1 MIYYLLPKGI
11 INQDITLLMFVFF
24 TILLGLLIGLILIS
38 ISFQYLIE
46 KLLAYALLFWIN
58 ATDFILILKNLSAH
72 RFKNRRSSI
81 LYALSVALIVFLSV
95 GIQIQIQTIYNEM
108 LKRHA
113 SFVEINGFNLDRSY
127 YDKLLGST

>member
-1 MIYYLLPKGI
+1 MIYYLLPKGL

-46 KLLAYALLFWIN
+46 KMLAYALLFWIN

-108 LKRHA
+108 LKNHA
-113 SFVEINGFNLDRSY
+113 SFV
-127 YDKLLGST
+127 

>member
-1 MIYYLLPKGI
+1 MIYYLLPKGL

-46 KLLAYALLFWIN
+46 KLLAYVLLFWIN
-58 ATDFILILKNLSAH
+58 VTDFILILKNLSAH

-95 GIQIQIQTIYNEM
+95 GIQIQIQTIY
-108 LKRHA
+108 H
-113 SFVEINGFNLDRSY
+113 
-127 YDKLLGST
+127 